1 VLPQTL
7 HLEVVTPE
15 RRLFEGDVP
24 EVMLPG
30 SEGYLGVRPG
40 HTPLLTS
47 LGIGMLVWIEGGT
60 EKAMA
65 ISGGYAE
72 VLPDKV
78 SVLAVIAERA
88 EEIDLDRARVAGER
102 ATTRL
107 ARLDDPDLNYDR
119 ARAALQRAQTRL
131 EVAKRFGAGVRR

>member
-1 VLPQTL
+1 MLPTTL

-15 RRLFEGDVP
+15 RRLFAGDVP
-24 EVMLPG
+24 EVLLPG

-47 LGIGMLVWIEGGT
+47 LGIGTLVWVEDGV
-60 EKAMA
+60 EKAIA
-65 ISGGYAE
+65 VTGGYAE

-78 SVLAVIAERA
+78 SVLAVVAERA
-88 EEIDLDRARVAGER
+88 EEIDLDRARAAGER

-107 ARLDDPDLNYDR
+107 ARLDDPDLNLER

-131 EVAKRFGAGVRR
+131 EVAKRFAGARR

>member
-1 VLPQTL
+1 MLPQTL

-88 EEIDLDRARVAGER
+88 EEIDLDRARAAGER